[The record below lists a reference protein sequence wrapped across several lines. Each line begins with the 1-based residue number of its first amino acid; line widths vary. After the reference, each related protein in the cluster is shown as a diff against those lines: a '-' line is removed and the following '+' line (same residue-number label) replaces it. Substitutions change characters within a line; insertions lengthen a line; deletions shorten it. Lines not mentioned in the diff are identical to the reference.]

1 MKLKHVAVLVSAGRH
16 PVSGASRYCR
26 NDGLA
31 LTLALQLA
39 DTASAQI
46 DVLHA
51 GDANNPALLD
61 YLALGA
67 KQIRVVPAAIDIVPA
82 LAVQLGQAD
91 LIVTG
96 SRAENG
102 EDSGLLPYMLA
113 AALKRPVVANA
124 LSISANEAGVEVLQF
139 LPKGKRR
146 RVAVQLP
153 AVIAVHPLAIAELR
167 YAYSRQAD
175 GSIERVASAPSA
187 PASSPWKHEPARKP
201 VKLKAQEKKA
211 GHARMLSAIASESKG
226 GAVVIDGN
234 HVEKAQVI
242 LAYLREHRLINF

>member
-1 MKLKHVAVLVSAGRH
+1 MSLKRIAVLVSAGRH

-39 DTASAQI
+39 DTVSAQTE
-46 DVLHA
+46 VLHA

-67 KQIRVVPAAIDIVPA
+67 KQICVLPETADIVPA
-82 LAVQLGQAD
+82 LASQLAQTD
-91 LIVTG
+91 LIITG
-96 SRAENG
+96 IRAENG
-102 EDSGLLPYMLA
+102 EDSGLLPYLLA
-113 AALKRPVVANA
+113 AALDRPVIANV
-124 LSISANEAGVEVLQF
+124 LSINVTEHGVEVLQF

-146 RVAVQLP
+146 RIAVQLP
-153 AVIAVHPLAIAELR
+153 AVIAVHPLANAELR
-167 YAYSRQAD
+167 YAYARQTMGVID
-175 GSIERVASAPSA
+175 QIESTSTTTTPHT
-187 PASSPWKHEPARKP
+187 WKHEPARKP
-201 VKLKAQEKKA
+201 IKFKAQEKKA

-226 GAVVIDGN
+226 GTVVIEGN

-242 LAYLREHRLINF
+242 LTYLREHHLVNF